1 MKSKYLI
8 LFVLSILFL
17 WSCSDEKYY
26 PKPRAYF
33 RIKLPPKTYQS
44 FDSTYPYRFEYPS
57 YGKIF
62 FDNRHPNEKYWM
74 NLYFPLFH
82 STVYFS
88 YKTVDNNLE
97 TYINDAHSLVSKLI
111 PKADA
116 IKQNVYDDP
125 SKKVYGNVYN
135 IEGSKAA
142 SVLQFYL
149 TDSSRHFVRGALYFN
164 NPPNNDSLQPVIDFL
179 KEDIQ
184 HIIESFQWKSIR

>member
-1 MKSKYLI
+1 MRSRYL
-8 LFVLSILFL
+8 VLIALVTLFL
-17 WSCSDEKYY
+17 ASCGDEEYY

-33 RIKLPPKTYQS
+33 RIELPPKAYQD
-44 FDSTYPYRFEYPS
+44 FDSTYPYQFEYPD
-57 YGKIF
+57 YGKIV
-62 FDNRHPNEKYWM
+62 FDHRHHNEKYWM
-74 NLYFPLFH
+74 NLHFPKFR

-88 YKTVDNNLE
+88 YKPVQDNLE

-116 IKQNVYDDP
+116 IQQNVYDNP
-125 SKKVYGNVYN
+125 QKKVYGTVYN

-149 TDSSRHFVRGALYFN
+149 TDSNKHFVRGALYFN

-184 HIIESFQWKSIR
+184 HIIESFEWKTIQ